1 MLHAKRAAKRK
12 RRNKAIP
19 VLGAAGLLSLAS
31 GPFAQAA
38 GPAANLP
45 TRTIEPRHELIL
57 SEEEV
62 FDVSLATFY
71 VFDRENTALASP
83 GFQLVR
89 GGCGGGGT
97 DAAAVAMDA
106 AAVATDAAAV
116 DAAAATHLVA
126 TAVVASTVAA
136 VAEALE
142 DVAGAASG
150 GGAAA
155 AVYRG
160 ARASSARPHGLVAAE
175 AP

>member
-1 MLHAKRAAKRK
+1 
-12 RRNKAIP
+12 
-19 VLGAAGLLSLAS
+19 
-31 GPFAQAA
+31 
-38 GPAANLP
+38 
-45 TRTIEPRHELIL
+45 
-57 SEEEV
+57 
-62 FDVSLATFY
+62 
-71 VFDRENTALASP
+71 
-83 GFQLVR
+83 
-89 GGCGGGGT
+89 
-97 DAAAVAMDA
+97 MDA

-126 TAVVASTVAA
+126 TVVVASTVAA

-175 AP
+175 RAVSVRLGYGASPAGEKIVLVLEGIGDDKRTYVTAFQDEVTALQPISGPACAKAVESAQSEGRGEAGKDGSGVSDH